1 MSCGLQVS
9 HNSHLPLIVS
19 LPPVQTFMFPDY
31 PMKAKEFAT
40 SASAFI
46 KATTTFVLF
55 IVVSLPVLKTVIGTW

>member
-1 MSCGLQVS
+1 
-9 HNSHLPLIVS
+9 
-19 LPPVQTFMFPDY
+19 MFPDY

-46 KATTTFVLF
+46 KDTTTFVLF